1 MSKRDYYD
9 VLGVARGASADDMKK
24 AFRGKAKE
32 LHPDRNRDNPD
43 AETKFKEVNEAYD
56 VLKDPQ
62 KRAAYDQFGH
72 AAVDGSGGAGGFGG
86 GGFGARG
93 AGGGDFSSA
102 FADVFDDLFGQ
113 FGGRQRGGQGGQVR
127 GADLRYNLSISLE
140 DAFKGKQATIRVPTA
155 VACDSC
161 NGSGAEAG
169 AKPETCATCAGHGKV
184 RAQQGFFTIER
195 SCPTCGGRGQV
206 ITNPCSGCNGAGR
219 KREERTLNVQIPKGV
234 EDGNRIRLAG
244 EGEAGMMGGPPG
256 DLYIFIDIEGH
267 PIFRREG
274 PDLFCRI
281 PVPMD
286 LAALGGH
293 IEAPTIDGGR
303 ARVAIP
309 AGAQSGKQFRLRG
322 KGMPVLRQN
331 REGDLY
337 IEVGVETP
345 TNLTKRQK
353 ELLEEFRQIGE
364 TNKNSPESD
373 GFFGQVKEF
382 WGRMTS

>member
-9 VLGVARGASADDMKK
+9 VLGVARGASADEMKK
-24 AFRGKAKE
+24 AFRQKAKL
-32 LHPDRNRDNPD
+32 LHPDRNRDDPD
-43 AETKFKEVNEAYD
+43 AEAQFKEVTEAHD
-56 VLKDPQ
+56 ILKDPQ

-72 AAVDGSGGAGGFGG
+72 AAVDGSGGGFPGG
-86 GGFGARG
+86 GRG
-93 AGGGDFSSA
+93 GQGGSGDFSSA

-113 FGGRQRGGQGGQVR
+113 FGGRQRGGQSGQVR

-140 DAFKGKQATIRVPTA
+140 DAYQGKQATIKVPTA

-169 AKPETCATCAGHGKV
+169 AQPETCSTCAGHGKV

-195 SCPTCGGRGQV
+195 SCPTCGGRGKV
-206 ITNPCSGCNGAGR
+206 ITNPCTACNGAGR

-256 DLYIFIDIEGH
+256 DLYIFIDIDPH
-267 PIFRREG
+267 MIFRREG

-353 ELLEEFRQIGE
+353 ELLEEFRTIGE

>member
-9 VLGVARGASADDMKK
+9 VLGVARGASADELKK
-24 AFRGKAKE
+24 AFRQKAKV
-32 LHPDRNRDNPD
+32 LHPDRNRDDPQ
-43 AETKFKEVNEAYD
+43 AEARFKEVNEAYD
-56 VLKDPQ
+56 ILKDPQ

-72 AAVDGSGGAGGFGG
+72 AAVDGSAGAGFGG

-93 AGGGDFSSA
+93 SGDFSSA

-113 FGGRQRGGQGGQVR
+113 FGGRARGGQGGQVR
-127 GADLRYNLSISLE
+127 GADLRYNLSITLE
-140 DAFKGKQATIRVPTA
+140 DAFNGKQATIRVPTA
-155 VACDSC
+155 VTCDACD
-161 NGSGAEAG
+161 GSGAEAG
-169 AKPETCATCAGHGKV
+169 AQPETCSTCAGHGKV

-195 SCPTCGGRGQV
+195 TCPSCGGRGQV
-206 ITNPCSGCNGAGR
+206 ITNPCSSCNGAGR
-219 KREERTLNVQIPKGV
+219 RREERTLNVQIPKGV

-256 DLYIFIDIEGH
+256 DLYIFIDMEPHG
-267 PIFRREG
+267 IFRREG

-293 IEAPTIDGGR
+293 IEAPTLDGGR

-337 IEVGVETP
+337 IEVAVETP

-353 ELLEEFRQIGE
+353 ELLEEFREIGE
-364 TNKNSPESD
+364 KHANSPESD
-373 GFFGQVKEF
+373 GFFKQVKGF
-382 WGRMTS
+382 WEKMTG

>member
-1 MSKRDYYD
+1 MSKRDFYD
-9 VLGVARGASADDMKK
+9 VLGVSRGSSADEMKK
-24 AFRGKAKE
+24 AFRTLAKE
-32 LHPDRNRDNPD
+32 LHPDRNRDNPE
-43 AETKFKEVNEAYD
+43 AEKKFKEVSEAYD
-56 VLKDPQ
+56 TLKDPQ

-72 AAVDGSGGAGGFGG
+72 AAFEGGGFGG
-86 GGFGARG
+86 QR
-93 AGGGDFSSA
+93 GGGGGQGDFASA

-113 FGGRQRGGQGGQVR
+113 FGGQRGRGGQAGQMR

-140 DAFKGKQATIRVPTA
+140 DAYVGKQATIRVPTA
-155 VACDSC
+155 VLCDGC
-161 NGSGAEAG
+161 NGSGAEKG
-169 AKPETCATCAGHGKV
+169 AEPETCGTCAGHGKV

-195 SCPTCGGRGQV
+195 TCPSCAGRGQV
-206 ITNPCSGCNGAGR
+206 IKNPCKTCNGAGR

-244 EGEAGMMGGPPG
+244 EGEAGVMGGPPG
-256 DLYIFIDIEGH
+256 DLYIFIDIEPH
-267 PIFRREG
+267 SIFKREG

-353 ELLEEFRQIGE
+353 ELLEEFQKIGE
-364 TNKNSPESD
+364 SNKNSPESD
-373 GFFGQVKEF
+373 GFFSQVKEF

>member
-1 MSKRDYYD
+1 MAKRDYYD
-9 VLGVARGASADDMKK
+9 VLGVDRGAAADEMKK
-24 AFRGKAKE
+24 AFRRLAKE
-32 LHPDRNRDNPD
+32 LHPDRNRDNPE
-43 AETKFKEVNEAYD
+43 AEAKFKEVNEAYD
-56 VLKDPQ
+56 ILKDPE

-72 AAVDGSGGAGGFGG
+72 AAFDGSAGFGG
-86 GGFGARG
+86 GGFGGQRG
-93 AGGGDFSSA
+93 GGGDFSSA

-113 FGGRQRGGQGGQVR
+113 FGGRSRGGQSGQVR
-127 GADLRYNLSISLE
+127 GADLRYNLSITLE
-140 DAFKGKQATIRVPTA
+140 DAYQGKQATIRVPTA
-155 VACDSC
+155 VTCDSC
-161 NGSGAEAG
+161 NGNGAEAG
-169 AKPETCATCAGHGKV
+169 AQPEVCTTCAGHGKV

-195 SCPTCGGRGQV
+195 TCPTCAGRGKV
-206 ITNPCSGCNGAGR
+206 IKNPCKTCNGAGR

-244 EGEAGMMGGPPG
+244 EGEAGLMGGPPG
-256 DLYIFIDIEGH
+256 DLYIFIDVDHH

-309 AGAQSGKQFRLRG
+309 AGAQTGKQFRLRG
-322 KGMPVLRQN
+322 KGMPVLRAN

-353 ELLEEFRQIGE
+353 ELLEEFRTIGE

-373 GFFGQVKEF
+373 GFFSQVKEF

>member
-9 VLGVARGASADDMKK
+9 VLGVARGASADELKK
-24 AFRGKAKE
+24 AFRQKAKV
-32 LHPDRNRDNPD
+32 LHPDRNRDDPQ
-43 AETKFKEVNEAYD
+43 AEARFKEVNEAYD
-56 VLKDPQ
+56 ILKDPQ

-72 AAVDGSGGAGGFGG
+72 AAVDGSAGAGFGG

-93 AGGGDFSSA
+93 SGDFSSA

-113 FGGRQRGGQGGQVR
+113 FGGRARGGQGGQVR
-127 GADLRYNLSISLE
+127 GADLRYNLSITLE
-140 DAFKGKQATIRVPTA
+140 DAFNGKQATIRVPTA
-155 VACDSC
+155 VTCDACD
-161 NGSGAEAG
+161 GSGAEAG
-169 AKPETCATCAGHGKV
+169 AQPETCSTCAGHGKV

-195 SCPTCGGRGQV
+195 TCPSCGGRGQV
-206 ITNPCSGCNGAGR
+206 ITNPCSSCNGAGR
-219 KREERTLNVQIPKGV
+219 RREERTLNVQIPKGV

-256 DLYIFIDIEGH
+256 DLYIFIDMEPHG
-267 PIFRREG
+267 IFRREG

-293 IEAPTIDGGR
+293 IEAPTLDGGR

-337 IEVGVETP
+337 IEVAVETP

-353 ELLEEFRQIGE
+353 ELLEEFREIGE
-364 TNKNSPESD
+364 KHENSPESD
-373 GFFGQVKEF
+373 GFFKQVKGF
-382 WGRMTS
+382 WEKMTG

>member
-1 MSKRDYYD
+1 MSKRDFYD
-9 VLGVARGASADDMKK
+9 VLGVSRGASADEMKK
-24 AFRGKAKE
+24 AFRTLAKE
-32 LHPDRNRDNPD
+32 LHPDRNRDNPE
-43 AETKFKEVNEAYD
+43 AEKKFKEVSEAYD
-56 VLKDPQ
+56 TLKDPQ

-72 AAVDGSGGAGGFGG
+72 AAFEGGGFGG
-86 GGFGARG
+86 QR
-93 AGGGDFSSA
+93 GGGGQGDFASA

-113 FGGRQRGGQGGQVR
+113 FGGQRGGGRGQAGQMR

-140 DAFKGKQATIRVPTA
+140 DAFVGKQATIRVPTA
-155 VACDSC
+155 VLCDSC
-161 NGSGAEAG
+161 NGSGAEKG
-169 AKPETCATCAGHGKV
+169 AEPENCGTCAGHGKV

-195 SCPTCGGRGQV
+195 TCPSCAGRGQV
-206 ITNPCSGCNGAGR
+206 IKNPCKTCNGAGR

-244 EGEAGMMGGPPG
+244 EGEAGVMGGPPG
-256 DLYIFIDIEGH
+256 DLYIFIDIESH
-267 PIFRREG
+267 SIFKREG

-353 ELLEEFRQIGE
+353 ELLEEFQKIGE
-364 TNKNSPESD
+364 SNKNSPESD
-373 GFFGQVKEF
+373 GFFSQVKEF

>member
-9 VLGVARGASADDMKK
+9 VLGVARGASADEMKK
-24 AFRGKAKE
+24 AFRTKAKE
-32 LHPDRNRDNPD
+32 LHPDRNRDNPE

-72 AAVDGSGGAGGFGG
+72 AAVDGSGG
-86 GGFGARG
+86 GFGARG
-93 AGGGDFSSA
+93 GGGPGGSGDFSSA

-113 FGGRQRGGQGGQVR
+113 FGGRQRGGGGGQVR
-127 GADLRYNLSISLE
+127 GADLRYNLTISLE
-140 DAFKGKQATIRVPTA
+140 DAYKGKQATIKVPTA
-155 VACDSC
+155 VACDAC
-161 NGSGAEAG
+161 NGTGAEAG

-195 SCPTCGGRGQV
+195 ACPTCGGRGQV
-206 ITNPCSGCNGAGR
+206 ITNPCGVCNGAGR

-281 PVPMD
+281 PVPMA

-353 ELLEEFRQIGE
+353 ELLEEFQQIGE

-373 GFFGQVKEF
+373 GFFGQVKDF